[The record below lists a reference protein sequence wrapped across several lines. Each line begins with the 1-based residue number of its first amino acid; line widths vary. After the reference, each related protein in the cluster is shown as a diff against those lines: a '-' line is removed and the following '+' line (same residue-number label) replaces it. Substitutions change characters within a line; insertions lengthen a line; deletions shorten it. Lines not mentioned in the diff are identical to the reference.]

1 MTENGT
7 ANGSDSDALLTKEE
21 VNAIQETWALVWS
34 DKKNN
39 GIDFFV
45 KFFTHF
51 PEAQDKF
58 KDFKGLAIEEVRAHK
73 KLRAHALSVFYAI
86 KSYIDHLDD
95 LETLTELIR
104 KNARNHVDRNVGGKE
119 VKWLV
124 PPFVELLEEK
134 TNGKV
139 TELHK
144 TAWTKVFDVIASI
157 SDEEVEKAK

>member
-1 MTENGT
+1 MIIPITIISNRGEMTENGT

-51 PEAQDKF
+51 PEAQTTF
-58 KDFKGLAIEEVRAHK
+58 LNTK
-73 KLRAHALSVFYAI
+73 KNH
-86 KSYIDHLDD
+86 
-95 LETLTELIR
+95 
-104 KNARNHVDRNVGGKE
+104 NARNHVDRNVGGKE